1 MASVT
6 AVALFFVY
14 MNREPTKEVPVAG
27 TTLALLV
34 CLSFLLG
41 CFCSALAGY
50 MDQRPGQHQGRHR
63 RRPEQLPGRP
73 QPDALKFAFCGGAVS
88 SIVSA
93 AMCILGLALQ
103 FAVLYTVFVR
113 NYGLAVNKIPTLMV
127 GYGFGAS
134 FVALFMQL
142 GGKVVWRAWGV

>member
-50 MDQRPGQHQGRHR
+50 MGVWISVRANIKVATAAV
-63 RRPEQLPGRP
+63 LNNY
-73 QPDALKFAFCGGAVS
+73 PDALNRTPS
-88 SIVSA
+88 SSPSA
-93 AMCILGLALQ
+93 AAPSAPSSAL
-103 FAVLYTVFVR
+103 
-113 NYGLAVNKIPTLMV
+113 PC
-127 GYGFGAS
+127 AS
-134 FVALFMQL
+134 SA
-142 GGKVVWRAWGV
+142 

>member
-50 MDQRPGQHQGRHR
+50 MGVWISVRANIKVATAAV
-63 RRPEQLPGRP
+63 LNNY
-73 QPDALKFAFCGGAVS
+73 PDALKFAFRGGAVS
-88 SIVSA
+88 SIISA

-113 NYGLAVNKIPTLMV
+113 NYGLAVNKMV

>member
-50 MDQRPGQHQGRHR
+50 MGVWISVRANIKVATAAVLN
-63 RRPEQLPGRP
+63 EY
-73 QPDALKFAFCGGAVS
+73 PDALKFAFRGGAVS

-103 FAVLYTVFVR
+103 FAVLYTVVVW

-134 FVALFMQL
+134 FVVLFMQL